1 MFNLFSLKNVYK
13 YVRLK
18 RKIKAKKEKVVVK
31 EIDTNT
37 LSEALKDKL
46 KVK

>member
-1 MFNLFSLKNVYK
+1 M
-13 YVRLK
+13 LK